1 MFDIDKGLRGSIIHH
16 KPLTDFQLKRLLL
29 IFDELHFTLPKDNIY
44 FLEKGSI
51 SYRYQIEQDH
61 TILYS
66 MDGHRLLNAYSHLK
80 EPELKDGQLA
90 VASIIRGARNSNIH
104 PFDPIVL
111 TDVLPYFK
119 GEEFQKQEERLFDK
133 FEKAVNKDFI
143 KFIDYKNTDFNIT
156 SSISLKIAY
165 DYDVNDKKL
174 IDLAKPLFVDE
185 DTKTPNMF
193 IPSPPLP
200 ELTDFSYFPQIRYTS
215 NFDES
220 EKAKKFDYQRQFFS
234 IVAKINKKLALT
246 EKFDLLPVIIDD
258 SIHNIYQYKI
268 QKSKQNG
275 DENFNDSWES
285 LYNYKLMNLNNL
297 IFKSSNI
304 FIKDE
309 QLKEISIP
317 EILVYKQ
324 RCISDLYKLRKG
336 LFAEI
341 NNIIKADI
349 NSNDLTEIDKLI
361 GGKIIPELNK
371 YQDSQ
376 NSIISKILGSTLEFS
391 VAVGAN
397 YLGFVQGLSP
407 MLISLLSGASP
418 ILTEKMLQ
426 LSGKLKDKR
435 KRKYENTFSYFLNLN
450 E

>member
-1 MFDIDKGLRGSIIHH
+1 MFDIDKGLKGSIIHH
-16 KPLTDFQLKRLLL
+16 KPLNDVQLKRLLL
-29 IFDELHFTLPKDNIY
+29 IFDELHFTLPEDNIY
-44 FLEKGSI
+44 FLDKGSI
-51 SYRYQIEQDH
+51 SYRYQIEQDRK
-61 TILYS
+61 ILYS
-66 MDGHRLLNAYSHLK
+66 MDGHKLLKAYSHLK

-90 VASIIRGARNSNIH
+90 IASVIRGARNSNIH

-119 GEEFQKQEERLFDK
+119 GKEFQKQEEKLFDK

-156 SSISLKIAY
+156 SAISLKIAY

-174 IDLAKPLFVDE
+174 IDLAKPLFVNE

-193 IPSPPLP
+193 IPSPPLL
-200 ELTDFSYFPQIRYTS
+200 ELAGFPYFPQIKYTS

-220 EKAKKFDYQRQFFS
+220 EEIKKFDYQRQFFS

-246 EKFDLLPVIIDD
+246 EKFDLLPVIVDD

-275 DENFNDSWES
+275 EENFNNSWEA
-285 LYNYKLMNLNNL
+285 LYSYKLMNLNNL
-297 IFKSSNI
+297 LFKASNI
-304 FIKDE
+304 FIKNE

-317 EILVYKQ
+317 EILAYKE
-324 RCISDLYKLRKG
+324 RCISDLYKLRRG

-341 NNIIKADI
+341 NNIIGTDI
-349 NSNDLTEIDKLI
+349 NSNDLTEINKLI

-376 NSIISKILGSTLEFS
+376 KNIISKILGSTLNFS
-391 VAVGAN
+391 VAVGTN

-407 MLISLLSGASP
+407 MLISVLSGASP

-426 LSGKLKDKR
+426 LSGKLQDKR
-435 KRKYENTFSYFLNLN
+435 KRKYENTFSYFLKLKD
-450 E
+450 